1 MSQVPDLTRRC
12 ETLGTVES
20 RLVLVLVTDGAEY
33 FKDHP
38 EYAGGAYS
46 FPLIGVIA
54 LDSVPEVMHVGTGID
69 NKWNTWIEKHRT
81 IAQKGICHMKSR
93 PGGRSGSRVPR
104 KEEDIIFM
112 YRVSHSINLE
122 AHSITVRFVKGSMG
136 FIANGLQEII
146 QKL

>member
-54 LDSVPEVMHVGTGID
+54 LDSVPEVMPGSHEKRKILSSC
-69 NKWNTWIEKHRT
+69 IESPT
-81 IAQKGICHMKSR
+81 
-93 PGGRSGSRVPR
+93 
-104 KEEDIIFM
+104 
-112 YRVSHSINLE
+112 VS
-122 AHSITVRFVKGSMG
+122 T
-136 FIANGLQEII
+136 
-146 QKL
+146 